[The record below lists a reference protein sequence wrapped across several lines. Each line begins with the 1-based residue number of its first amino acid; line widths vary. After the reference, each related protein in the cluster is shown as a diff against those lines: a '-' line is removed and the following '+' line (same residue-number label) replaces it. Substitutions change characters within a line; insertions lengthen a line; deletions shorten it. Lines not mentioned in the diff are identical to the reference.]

1 MARKS
6 KSETWEA
13 FKANAESVET
23 LCERIIAGESLTQ
36 IAQSLGASVSSLTA
50 WIAADDERSARAR
63 GARVASARTYDDM
76 ALDEIRAA
84 SDPFALAKAREV
96 ASHLRWRASKIA
108 PTDYGDKI
116 EHEHKGGVTLVMQP
130 VDERL

>member
-1 MARKS
+1 
-6 KSETWEA
+6 
-13 FKANAESVET
+13 
-23 LCERIIAGESLTQ
+23 
-36 IAQSLGASVSSLTA
+36 
-50 WIAADDERSARAR
+50 
-63 GARVASARTYDDM
+63 M